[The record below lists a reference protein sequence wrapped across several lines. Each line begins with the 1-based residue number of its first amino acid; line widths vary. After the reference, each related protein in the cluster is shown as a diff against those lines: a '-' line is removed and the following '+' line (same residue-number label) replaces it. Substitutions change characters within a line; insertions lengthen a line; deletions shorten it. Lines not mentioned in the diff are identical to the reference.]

1 MLNFPPSCGGGNLQ
15 ETMLTTHSSLPFAEH
30 RLHLVDFEASSF
42 HERDL
47 LWLPHHHQFRSAGRK
62 RKAEHLA
69 GRIAAVHALRE
80 AGLRTVP
87 GIGEKRQPLWPDGLF
102 GSISHCASTALAVI
116 SRQRVGVDIEKIMS
130 QPTAAELASS
140 IIDNDERHI
149 LQASQLPF
157 PLALT
162 LAFSAKESV
171 YKAFSDHATLPGF
184 DSAKITSLS
193 ATQIALNV
201 LPAFATTMT
210 ERVVHIAWF
219 QREEAII
226 TFCACH
232 RVTSPRQKRP
242 RFYT

>member
-1 MLNFPPSCGGGNLQ
+1 MQ
-15 ETMLTTHSSLPFAEH
+15 ETMLTSHFPLPFAEH

-42 HERDL
+42 HEHDL
-47 LWLPHHHQFRSAGRK
+47 LWLPHHALLRSAGRK

-80 AGLRTVP
+80 AGIRTVP
-87 GIGEKRQPLWPDGLF
+87 GIGDKRQPLWPDGIF

-116 SRQRVGVDIEKIMS
+116 SRQRVGVDIEKIMN

-140 IIDNDERHI
+140 IIDSDERHI
-149 LQASQLPF
+149 LQASPLPF

-171 YKAFSDHATLPGF
+171 YKAFSDHATFPGF
-184 DSAKITSLS
+184 DSAKITSLT
-193 ATQIALNV
+193 ATQISLHM
-201 LPAFATTMT
+201 LPAFAVTLA
-210 ERVVHIAWF
+210 ERVIPIRWLQYGDAV
-219 QREEAII
+219 I
-226 TFCACH
+226 TLCSWNN
-232 RVTSPRQKRP
+232 VTSPRQKRH

>member
-1 MLNFPPSCGGGNLQ
+1 
-15 ETMLTTHSSLPFAEH
+15 MLTSHFPLPFAEH

-42 HERDL
+42 HEHDL
-47 LWLPHHHQFRSAGRK
+47 LWLPHHALLRSAGRK

-80 AGLRTVP
+80 AGIRTVP
-87 GIGEKRQPLWPDGLF
+87 GIGDKRQPLWPDGIF

-116 SRQRVGVDIEKIMS
+116 SRQRVGVDIEKIMN

-140 IIDNDERHI
+140 IIDSDERHI
-149 LQASQLPF
+149 LQASPLPF

-171 YKAFSDHATLPGF
+171 YKAFSDHATFPGF
-184 DSAKITSLS
+184 DSAKITSLT
-193 ATQIALNV
+193 ATQISLHM
-201 LPAFATTMT
+201 LPAFAVTLA
-210 ERVVHIAWF
+210 ERVIPIRWLQYGDAV
-219 QREEAII
+219 I
-226 TFCACH
+226 TLCSWNN
-232 RVTSPRQKRP
+232 VTSPRQKRH